1 MPEYDF
7 TDIAKWMPLAFY
19 DEIKAKNTPN
29 LKGETPSMPFFLD
42 FRNLIEEKKKIEEE
56 MRT

>member
-1 MPEYDF
+1 
-7 TDIAKWMPLAFY
+7 MPLAFY

-42 FRNLIEEKKKIEEE
+42 FRNLTEEKKKIEEE
-56 MRT
+56 MKS